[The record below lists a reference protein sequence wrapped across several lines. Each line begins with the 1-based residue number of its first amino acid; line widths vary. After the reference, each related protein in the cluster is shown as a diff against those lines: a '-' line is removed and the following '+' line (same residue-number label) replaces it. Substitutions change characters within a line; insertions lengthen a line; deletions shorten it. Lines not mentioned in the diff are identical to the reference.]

1 MAVEGTETAVK
12 IASTFSWQDV
22 SMTVQ
27 KGKKQEKQI
36 LSNIS
41 GSLSS
46 GKVCALM
53 GPSGAGKTSL
63 LNVLAAR
70 IRSRGTTEVTGNITL
85 DGQPIT
91 GSSLRKRI
99 AYVMQQDILVPT
111 QTVRESLWF
120 SANLRL
126 PKTYSMKDKK
136 ELVEKM
142 LVDLGLVKCAD
153 TYIGDDMIRGVSGGE
168 KKRTCVGIEL
178 IMKPKLIFLDE
189 PTSGLDSYAAH
200 NVILKLEELA
210 SKEGCNVL
218 CTIHQPSSEV
228 FHLFNKVML
237 LRSGKLFFFGGVSGL
252 SEQLHAVNKGCP
264 NEFNLADHVMFLLQT
279 EVEKELDDMQ
289 AKMIMET
296 PAGATPDVPHD
307 KSVMTKTMEGATAG
321 FLTQLLA
328 LSKREAQNIWRDKPG
343 LIASIII
350 PVILNVFFAA
360 IFYQVGDITLDNY
373 DPRSHFGGMTQVAI
387 GGMFGAAQ
395 PLLLKFPLDRGI
407 FLREYATSTYGSAAY
422 FLSKTM
428 VELPQSFLN
437 AVITWTAAY
446 FLMGLRGQ
454 FMVYVLVFWVT
465 GVAAASTAV
474 LVGCLAAN
482 AEVAQQAAPAVFVP
496 QLLFAGFFITTEQI
510 PAWLRWASYLCALK
524 YGMNLNILNEFGP
537 DATSSWPDIYT
548 FNPATG
554 MKDVPLKATVN
565 AEFVVRNSIDPDH
578 VWVYVGILLAIIV
591 VVRMLSILALARRA
605 AAFF

>member
-27 KGKKQEKQI
+27 KGKKQDRDTWATNPGGRRFHDNLRKDIASEC
-36 LSNIS
+36 LGRSY
-41 GSLSS
+41 SLSWNN
-46 GKVCALM
+46 G
-53 GPSGAGKTSL
+53 G
-63 LNVLAAR
+63 
-70 IRSRGTTEVTGNITL
+70 
-85 DGQPIT
+85 D
-91 GSSLRKRI
+91 RKYYPGWSTHHR
-99 AYVMQQDILVPT
+99 DILVPT

-446 FLMGLRGQ
+446 FLMGLRGAYNLRGQ

-496 QLLFAGFFITTEQI
+496 QLLFAGFFITTEPGSTFGLAFTFSLQQGH
-510 PAWLRWASYLCALK
+510 ASFHSRVWLRVRAEWLCPLNTCYFDYL
-524 YGMNLNILNEFGP
+524 
-537 DATSSWPDIYT
+537 
-548 FNPATG
+548 
-554 MKDVPLKATVN
+554 
-565 AEFVVRNSIDPDH
+565 
-578 VWVYVGILLAIIV
+578 
-591 VVRMLSILALARRA
+591 
-605 AAFF
+605 

>member
-1 MAVEGTETAVK
+1 
-12 IASTFSWQDV
+12 
-22 SMTVQ
+22 
-27 KGKKQEKQI
+27 
-36 LSNIS
+36 
-41 GSLSS
+41 
-46 GKVCALM
+46 
-53 GPSGAGKTSL
+53 
-63 LNVLAAR
+63 
-70 IRSRGTTEVTGNITL
+70 
-85 DGQPIT
+85 
-91 GSSLRKRI
+91 
-99 AYVMQQDILVPT
+99 
-111 QTVRESLWF
+111 
-120 SANLRL
+120 
-126 PKTYSMKDKK
+126 
-136 ELVEKM
+136 
-142 LVDLGLVKCAD
+142 
-153 TYIGDDMIRGVSGGE
+153 
-168 KKRTCVGIEL
+168 
-178 IMKPKLIFLDE
+178 
-189 PTSGLDSYAAH
+189 
-200 NVILKLEELA
+200 
-210 SKEGCNVL
+210 
-218 CTIHQPSSEV
+218 
-228 FHLFNKVML
+228 
-237 LRSGKLFFFGGVSGL
+237 
-252 SEQLHAVNKGCP
+252 
-264 NEFNLADHVMFLLQT
+264 
-279 EVEKELDDMQ
+279 
-289 AKMIMET
+289 
-296 PAGATPDVPHD
+296 
-307 KSVMTKTMEGATAG
+307 
-321 FLTQLLA
+321 
-328 LSKREAQNIWRDKPG
+328 

-454 FMVYVLVFWVT
+454 FMIYVLVFWVT